1 MAQAQAVLTL
11 DQRID
16 DVRAIYGDAVSVDEI
31 SEVVSCILET
41 VTGDLTREQLHVGLE
56 LRNLVEFIAHAKEEI
71 AAIKPHQLSTR
82 EIPSAAD
89 ELDAIVDATEEAAS
103 KIMDV
108 AEEIGDVAAGLKGK
122 AAKRLEDATT
132 AIFEASSFQDIT
144 GQRISKVVATL
155 QHLEQKLAAL
165 ASAIGD
171 EAIETE
177 DASALDETGEVID
190 EQDLLQGPQLDGAG
204 NSQDDIDA
212 ILAGFD

>member
-1 MAQAQAVLTL
+1 MAQAQAVQTL
-11 DQRID
+11 DQRVD
-16 DVRAIYGDAVSVDEI
+16 DVRALYGDSVSVDEI

-41 VTGDLTREQLHVGLE
+41 VSGDLTREQVHLGME

-71 AAIKPHQLSTR
+71 AAIKPHQLSKR

-108 AEEIGDVAAGLKGK
+108 AEEISDVAAGLKGK

-144 GQRISKVVATL
+144 GQRISKVVGTL
-155 QHLEQKLAAL
+155 QHLEQKLASL
-165 ASAIGD
+165 AAAIGD
-171 EAIETE
+171 ETIEAEE
-177 DASALDETGEVID
+177 DSALDETGEVID
-190 EQDLLQGPQLDGAG
+190 EQDLLQGPQLEGAG